1 MEYAINEN
9 NTKNIEK
16 DNMDN
21 VVPPVQRASLS
32 KRIIAGILDFFIFI
46 FLMFLIQPFA
56 INPTVKY
63 FAKDYNMHENQ
74 ILTYYKESGLA
85 IVTDDKKLHVV
96 DKDKY
101 IEVSQKYFNE
111 YCSSGDDGK
120 ACSSNKKTFKE
131 ILADNEGF
139 KDKYEFDEE
148 GNFQVKK
155 SENETDDEFKAKKEN
170 LEYSIYIKSVTYLTN
185 SQAFKEH
192 YTYIN
197 TVSTISVCISTV
209 ISLIIC
215 YLLPPLISKKSQTIG
230 QMIFGLSIV
239 NKDGYKAKKWQIL
252 VRFLAFSVL
261 NFVLGITFL
270 MIVPLISLVMMF
282 FTKNNTTLH
291 DLCSQ
296 TVVIDDKLSTIYN
309 NKEAQMKATQKES
322 ENETNFIE
330 DSVND
335 GNEINIIKEDN
346 ENER

>member
-1 MEYAINEN
+1 
-9 NTKNIEK
+9 
-16 DNMDN
+16 
-21 VVPPVQRASLS
+21 
-32 KRIIAGILDFFIFI
+32 
-46 FLMFLIQPFA
+46 
-56 INPTVKY
+56 
-63 FAKDYNMHENQ
+63 
-74 ILTYYKESGLA
+74 
-85 IVTDDKKLHVV
+85 
-96 DKDKY
+96 
-101 IEVSQKYFNE
+101 
-111 YCSSGDDGK
+111 
-120 ACSSNKKTFKE
+120 
-131 ILADNEGF
+131 
-139 KDKYEFDEE
+139 
-148 GNFQVKK
+148 
-155 SENETDDEFKAKKEN
+155 
-170 LEYSIYIKSVTYLTN
+170 
-185 SQAFKEH
+185 
-192 YTYIN
+192 
-197 TVSTISVCISTV
+197 
-209 ISLIIC
+209 
-215 YLLPPLISKKSQTIG
+215 
-230 QMIFGLSIV
+230 MIFGLSIV